1 MKSIIHPRVVVALLP
16 AMLAALNFG
25 GTAMA
30 DITKVYVTPEYA
42 EANFADGTRQLGIFT
57 PVLTVTPLPASGG
70 AGDEQPNS
78 LAFYAEYTSP
88 GLLESSISGN
98 NLDSFPPPPIASPG
112 IYLDGGLKIENVILS
127 ASGNFR
133 MPGYDDEFGTVSP
146 AQIAHGTFG
155 DYRLDQFGNGEFAY
169 VAYCRSDRRQF
180 GYVQY
185 AYIAPDNWR
194 LIGYAYGGIDEPV
207 TVTNLVPAPAALGLL
222 GAGVLIGTRRRE
234 RECAARR

>member
-16 AMLAALNFG
+16 AMLAALTFG

-57 PVLTVTPLPASGG
+57 PVLTVTPLPAPGG
-70 AGDEQPNS
+70 SGDEQPNS
-78 LAFYAEYTSP
+78 VTFSTGYIFPGSLNGAFF
-88 GLLESSISGN
+88 GN
-98 NLDSFPPPPIASPG
+98 NLDGFPPPPIASPG
-112 IYLDGGLKIENVILS
+112 LYLDGGLKIENVILNAAGS
-127 ASGNFR
+127 FR
-133 MPGYDDEFGTVSP
+133 MPGYDPEFGIVNPVTISHGVS
-146 AQIAHGTFG
+146 F
-155 DYRLDQFGNGEFAY
+155 DLESFNEGEYAY
-169 VAYCRSDRRQF
+169 LGYCRSDRRQF

-207 TVTNLVPAPAALGLL
+207 TVTNLVPVPPAALGLL
-222 GAGVLIGTRRRE
+222 SAALLTRSRRSDKE
-234 RECAARR
+234 